1 MIEVEHVSLYQF
13 ANFNSGD
20 KPLTDAL
27 RLMNDEGL
35 TSVAVVDNALNVI
48 GNISTVD
55 VKHLT
60 NTSSLPLLKSSC
72 MHFTSVILSER
83 GVENG
88 KDSFPVFH
96 VNPYS
101 TLAHTTAKL
110 MATKSHRMW
119 VVEASSPSP
128 SAPATP
134 AATPA
139 VLVPPHGSG
148 PASPALAPTFPA
160 VSGTTGISGR
170 LTGVISLTDI
180 LNLFARQSGLHP
192 SDPNDQRQRRRRSSS
207 SSLRPS
213 MDFGRSSVSSV
224 DMRR

>member
-1 MIEVEHVSLYQF
+1 MS
-13 ANFNSGD
+13 
-20 KPLTDAL
+20 
-27 RLMNDEGL
+27 DEGL
-35 TSVAVVDNALNVI
+35 TSVAVVDNAFNVV
-48 GNISTVD
+48 GNISTAD

-60 NTSSLPLLKSSC
+60 NTSRLPLLNSSC
-72 MHFTSVILSER
+72 LHFISFILSER

-110 MATKSHRMW
+110 IATKAHRMW
-119 VVEASSPSP
+119 VVEGSSPST

-134 AATPA
+134 ATTPA
-139 VLVPPHGSG
+139 ILVATHGSS
-148 PASPALAPTFPA
+148 PASPALTPTFPA
-160 VSGTTGISGR
+160 VSATAGISGR

-192 SDPNDQRQRRRRSSS
+192 SDPNDQRQRRRQSSS

-213 MDFGRSSVSSV
+213 MDFARGSRSSVEL
-224 DMRR
+224 RR

>member
-1 MIEVEHVSLYQF
+1 MS
-13 ANFNSGD
+13 
-20 KPLTDAL
+20 
-27 RLMNDEGL
+27 DEGL
-35 TSVAVVDNALNVI
+35 TSIAVVDNALNVV

-72 MHFTSVILSER
+72 LHFISVILSER

-88 KDSFPVFH
+88 KDSYPVFH

-110 MATKSHRMW
+110 VATKAHRMW
-119 VVEASSPSP
+119 VVEGSSPSP

-134 AATPA
+134 ASTPA
-139 VLVPPHGSG
+139 VLVPPYGSS
-148 PASPALAPTFPA
+148 PASPALSAAFPA

-180 LNLFARQSGLHP
+180 LNLFARHSGLHP

-213 MDFGRSSVSSV
+213 IDFGRGSRSSV
-224 DMRR
+224 DLRRG

>member
-1 MIEVEHVSLYQF
+1 MS
-13 ANFNSGD
+13 
-20 KPLTDAL
+20 
-27 RLMNDEGL
+27 DEGL
-35 TSVAVVDNALNVI
+35 TSVAVVDNAFNVV

-55 VKHLT
+55 AKHLT

-72 MHFTSVILSER
+72 LHFISVILSGR

-96 VNPYS
+96 VNLYS

-110 MATKSHRMW
+110 VATKAHRMW
-119 VVEASSPSP
+119 IVEGSSPSP

-134 AATPA
+134 ATTPA
-139 VLVPPHGSG
+139 VLVPPYGSF
-148 PASPALAPTFPA
+148 PASPALTSTFPV
-160 VSGTTGISGR
+160 VSGATGISGR

-207 SSLRPS
+207 SSLRPT
-213 MDFGRSSVSSV
+213 MDFARGSRSSVEL
-224 DMRR
+224 RR

>member
-1 MIEVEHVSLYQF
+1 MGIKLQ
-13 ANFNSGD
+13 ARTLLTTNNSGD

-27 RLMNDEGL
+27 LLMSDEGL
-35 TSVAVVDNALNVI
+35 TSVAVVDNAMNVI
-48 GNISTVD
+48 GNISSAD

-72 MHFTSVILSER
+72 LQFISVILSEK

-88 KDSFPVFH
+88 KDSFPVFY

-110 MATKSHRMW
+110 VATKAHRMW
-119 VVEASSPSP
+119 IVEGSSPSP

-134 AATPA
+134 AISSTI
-139 VLVPPHGSG
+139 LVPSHGSS
-148 PASPALAPTFPA
+148 PASPGLNASFP
-160 VSGTTGISGR
+160 VISSTTGVSGR
-170 LTGVISLTDI
+170 LTGVITLTDI

-207 SSLRPS
+207 SSIRAS
-213 MDFGRSSVSSV
+213 MDFGRGSRSSFDS
-224 DMRR
+224 RWQ

>member
-1 MIEVEHVSLYQF
+1 MQEYTQF
-13 ANFNSGD
+13 TNITSGD
-20 KPLTDAL
+20 KPLTNAL
-27 RLMNDEGL
+27 RLMGDEGL
-35 TSVAVVDNALNVI
+35 SSVAVVDNAMNVI

-72 MHFTSVILSER
+72 LHFISVILSER

-88 KDSFPVFH
+88 KDPFPVFH

-110 MATKSHRMW
+110 IATKAHRMW
-119 VVEASSPSP
+119 VVEGSSPSP

-134 AATPA
+134 AITPT
-139 VLVPPHGSG
+139 VLVPPHGSS
-148 PASPALAPTFPA
+148 PASPALLPAFPI
-160 VSGTTGISGR
+160 VSSKTGVSGR
-170 LTGVISLTDI
+170 LTGVVSLTDI

-213 MDFGRSSVSSV
+213 MDLVRGSGSSM
-224 DMRR
+224 DIRR

>member
-1 MIEVEHVSLYQF
+1 
-13 ANFNSGD
+13 
-20 KPLTDAL
+20 LTDAL
-27 RLMNDEGL
+27 RLMSDEGL
-35 TSVAVVDNALNVI
+35 TSVAVVDNALNVV
-48 GNISTVD
+48 GNISTTD

-60 NTSSLPLLKSSC
+60 NTSSLPHLKQSC
-72 MHFTSVILSER
+72 LHFISVILSER

-88 KDSFPVFH
+88 KDPFPVFH

-110 MATKSHRMW
+110 VATKAHRMW
-119 VVEASSPSP
+119 VVEGSSPSP

-134 AATPA
+134 ALTPA
-139 VLVPPHGSG
+139 ILVPPYGSS
-148 PASPALAPTFPA
+148 PASPALNAVFPV

-170 LTGVISLTDI
+170 LTGVITLTDI

-213 MDFGRSSVSSV
+213 IDFGWGSGSSVEL
-224 DMRR
+224 RRG